1 MAKKVNFPNWEKFLQ
16 ENCKQTGEIEIIM
29 GISMVSS
36 EKAPNHYQNGPI
48 FASFCEEVLK
58 IHKELQSS
66 GRTLSL
72 TVVLTGIL
80 HRHNI
85 AIQDNISLKA
95 ALEKAREKDNEWRN
109 GSISRT
115 EWKGCHHAGLLN
127 GHYSIMQEIFQEE
140 MPFQVRTL
148 DEWIFENGEK
158 TQIAEESFA
167 KVKSLYDD
175 KEKPALRQAIQQA
188 AQEKVRRE
196 LLPRFNS
203 AYERLEQNI
212 NLNTGDAS
220 STIGQIQKAV
230 NEIMN
235 QEKMVDNKVFLT
247 DDDKKAIDKI
257 QTFKPGGKSAKTKQ
271 EHLKN
276 IIPVARHLFEKVQGT
291 FLASAKDYLLEEAST
306 VFFFDLLGNQSI
318 GKSEEEKKQ
327 LASQSK
333 CLMTYKGDMNPAF
346 AQVCSEFNAILPYL
360 PYQVRSAKNL
370 QQENKLTVARAGK
383 KPISQEE
390 VNDPV
395 PVSTGMMGE
404 KAVPSLLIPNKS
416 IESQSAINSN
426 SSASPDLSPS
436 HYVVNEFKH
445 LSPPQQKKA
454 LEKMQNA
461 YTAAQQRQILNDAVA
476 QYLQDIQPMITKGIS
491 EVLSRLLSQSHPMLL
506 EAGATIAPP
515 LPPEEGGL
523 VNSSPQHEVLSAS
536 PQAEKTLPSQSFFN
550 HDSSSSGSISP
561 DVMNNGPFE
570 LEA

>member
-36 EKAPNHYQNGPI
+36 EKAPNHYQNGAI

-72 TVVLTGIL
+72 TVVLTGVL

-95 ALEKAREKDNEWRN
+95 ALEKARKKDNEWRN

-127 GHYSIMQEIFQEE
+127 GHYSIMQKIFQEA

-158 TQIAEESFA
+158 TQIAKESFA
-167 KVKSLYDD
+167 TVKSLYDD
-175 KEKPALRQAIQQA
+175 EEKPALRQAIQQI

-196 LLPRFNS
+196 LLPRFNN

-212 NLNTGDAS
+212 NRNTGDNS

-235 QEKMVDNKVFLT
+235 QEKMVHNKGFLT
-247 DDDKKAIDKI
+247 GDEKTAIEEI

-271 EHLKN
+271 EHLQK
-276 IIPVARHLFEKVQGT
+276 IIPVAKHLFQRVEDT
-291 FLASAKDYLLEEAST
+291 FVASAKDYLLEEAST
-306 VFFFDLLGNQSI
+306 VFFFDLLGNRSI
-318 GKSEEEKKQ
+318 EKSEEEKKQ

-370 QQENKLTVARAGK
+370 QQEDELAVARAGK
-383 KPISQEE
+383 KPMSQR
-390 VNDPV
+390 NINGPL
-395 PVSTGMMGE
+395 PVSTAMRGK
-404 KAVPSLLIPNKS
+404 KAVPSLVIPDKS
-416 IESQSAINSN
+416 IESQSEINSN
-426 SSASPDLSPS
+426 SSASADLSPS

-445 LSPPQQKKA
+445 LPPLQQEKA

-461 YTAAQQRQILNDAVA
+461 YAAAQQKQILNDAVA
-476 QYLQDIQPMITKGIS
+476 QYLKDIQPIITTGVS
-491 EVLSRLLSQSHPMLL
+491 ELLSRLLLHPMLL
-506 EAGATIAPP
+506 EAGAAISSPI
-515 LPPEEGGL
+515 PEREL
-523 VNSSPQHEVLSAS
+523 VTSSPQHEVLSAS
-536 PQAEKTLPSQSFFN
+536 PQVEKTLSSQSFFN
-550 HDSSSSGSISP
+550 HDSSSSESISP